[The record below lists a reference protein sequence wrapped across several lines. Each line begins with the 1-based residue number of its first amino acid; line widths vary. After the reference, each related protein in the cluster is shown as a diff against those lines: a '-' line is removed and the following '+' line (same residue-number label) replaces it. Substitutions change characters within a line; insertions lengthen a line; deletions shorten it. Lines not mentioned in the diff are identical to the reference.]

1 MRHQFIE
8 GVTSLTEK
16 SQRLKDLQRF
26 YAILDNLRDN
36 ANGAHLLSEC
46 NGAMDWSDRG
56 VYFFHEN
63 GESRSDTGS
72 GLRVVRVG
80 THALI
85 SKSKRM
91 LWERLRA
98 HRGAARTGGGNHRG
112 SIFRLLVGTA
122 AMDVHNFAC
131 PTWGVGKSAPKDTR
145 QRQQERP
152 LEKQVSQI
160 IGQMPFIY
168 VAVTDQPG
176 PESRRGYIERN
187 AIALLSNYG
196 KPPLDAPSLD
206 WLGDHCDSEKV
217 RLSGLWNQNHVGE
230 DYDPAFL
237 NELEMWATKMR

>member
-1 MRHQFIE
+1 
-8 GVTSLTEK
+8 LTERL
-16 SQRLKDLQRF
+16 QRRKDLQCF

-36 ANGAHLLSEC
+36 ANGARLLSEC
-46 NGAMDWSDRG
+46 TGRMDWPDRG

-63 GESRSDTGS
+63 GENRSDTGS

-80 THALI
+80 THALVDG
-85 SKSKRM
+85 SKSTLWKR
-91 LWERLRA
+91 LYA
-98 HRGAARTGGGNHRG
+98 HKGSARTGGGNHRG

-122 AMDVHNFAC
+122 VLNVNNLVC
-131 PTWGVGKSAPKDTR
+131 PTWGKGSSAPANIR
-145 QRQQERP
+145 
-152 LEKQVSQI
+152 EKEHSMEVKVSQT
-160 IGQMPFIY
+160 IGQMPFLY